1 MKSLTRTIKA
11 TLIAM
16 TILLCLQSPKSQAQV
31 FTGGEFN
38 VQFIG
43 GIIVDIAPIVG
54 YRVQNF
60 SAGLSPVIMYTA
72 SGNTAGDVSYGAR
85 LFAEYSIYKG
95 IFGHAEFQAMN
106 TGYIDWTSGLKQ
118 RNWVMG
124 APVGVGYEREITNG
138 VWFKTMVLYDV
149 LIPLNLSQS
158 SAFANPSVR
167 GGITYQF

>member
-1 MKSLTRTIKA
+1 MVIVFSMQTQKA
-11 TLIAM
+11 
-16 TILLCLQSPKSQAQV
+16 SAQV

-38 VQFIG
+38 LQFVG
-43 GIIVDIAPIVG
+43 GIAVDIAPIVG

-60 SAGLSPVIMYTA
+60 SIGLSPVIMYTA
-72 SGNTAGDVSYGAR
+72 TGNTSGDVSYGGR
-85 LFAEYSIYKG
+85 LFAEYSFYKG

-106 TGYIDWTSGLKQ
+106 TGYINWTTGLKQ

-124 APVGVGYEREITNG
+124 APIGIGYEKEIANG

-149 LIPLNLSQS
+149 LLDVDLNQS

>member
-1 MKSLTRTIKA
+1 MKN
-11 TLIAM
+11 TLKGLIIAM
-16 TILLCLQSPKSQAQV
+16 TVLLMMQTPKANAQV

-38 VQFIG
+38 IQFIG
-43 GIIVDIAPIVG
+43 GIIVDVAPIVG

-72 SGNTAGDVSYGAR
+72 TGNTTGDVSYGAR
-85 LFAEYSIYKG
+85 IFAEYSIYAG

-106 TGYIDWTSGLKQ
+106 TGYIDWTTGLKQ

-124 APVGVGYEREITNG
+124 APVGIGYEKEITNN

-149 LIPLNLSQS
+149 LLPLNLSQN